1 MTAGFL
7 RGLRDFPAC
16 RVTCTSA
23 ATDRSLKSGAG
34 TALLGIRRLSLD
46 WIDDAILVDEAER
59 RAGEDEPEAVDSG
72 AWRRDSWTRTTLPFM
87 HSVRRYSMAGVDWWY
102 CIAAIVIGSDDNV
115 VKSWQEGMAER

>member
-7 RGLRDFPAC
+7 RGLRDFPTC

-23 ATDRSLKSGAG
+23 ATGRSLKSGAG

-59 RAGEDEPEAVDSG
+59 RAGEDGPEAVDSG

-87 HSVRRYSMAGVDWWY
+87 HSVRRYSMAGVD
-102 CIAAIVIGSDDNV
+102 
-115 VKSWQEGMAER
+115 